1 MKNKEG
7 RRTSHS
13 YLSRTHGP
21 KETTHGTSGK
31 HPWWRGDSRRWFLPP
46 VGRREEVCWCS
57 RSRKRGG
64 GGTEE
69 RSRKWV
75 LSSRVSRDGEYIGE
89 GGQPGG
95 PPGGHA
101 APGGGPAPGGATRA
115 AGAREGARAPPPWRG
130 QPLGRARRAPGRVL
144 VALWP
149 HSGSSGRFFCADFL
163 SDFSQIFGA
172 LFIWGKTEIEK
183 QQKTGTGTVVH

>member
-46 VGRREEVCWCS
+46 AGCREEVCWCS
-57 RSRKRGG
+57 RSRKRDG
-64 GGTEE
+64 GGTEA
-69 RSRKWV
+69 RSRNRV
-75 LSSRVSRDGEYIGE
+75 LFFRVSRDGEYIGE

-95 PPGGHA
+95 HQGSRRPLARPAPRAHHQGA
-101 APGGGPAPGGATRA
+101 WAPGGGPLAP
-115 AGAREGARAPPPWRG
+115 
-130 QPLGRARRAPGRVL
+130 L
-144 VALWP
+144 
-149 HSGSSGRFFCADFL
+149 RFFRKVL
-163 SDFSQIFGA
+163 
-172 LFIWGKTEIEK
+172 LR
-183 QQKTGTGTVVH
+183 

>member
-13 YLSRTHGP
+13 YRSRTHGP
-21 KETTHGTSGK
+21 KETTHESSGK
-31 HPWWRGDSRRWFLPP
+31 HPWWRGDSQRSALPP
-46 VGRREEVCWCS
+46 AGCREEVCWCS

-64 GGTEE
+64 GGTEA
-69 RSRKWV
+69 RSRKRV
-75 LSSRVSRDGEYIGE
+75 LSSMVSRQGEYIGE
-89 GGQPGG
+89 GGQPGE
-95 PPGGHA
+95 PPGVQ
-101 APGGGPAPGGATRA
+101 
-115 AGAREGARAPPPWRG
+115 EPPWRG
-130 QPLGRARRAPGRVL
+130 QPLGRATRAPGDLV

-149 HSGSSGRFFCADFL
+149 HSGSSRRFLCADFL